1 LYTWRYNGQADC
13 ALIFRVGIGGFAER
27 FKVVPF
33 SAKVALYLVPFLD
46 EQLQSVDMHCRE
58 HKEATT
64 MFSGGNVTVY
74 VSNMDRAVRFYSET
88 LGLKL
93 AYRFGD
99 HWASIEAGTGLTIG
113 LHPASSEFS
122 AGRKGSM
129 AIGLQLKG
137 ALRDAVSAL
146 KAKGIRF
153 QGDVINEG
161 KAGSFIGF
169 EDPDGNQ
176 LYLAELNWSHVEK
189 GEGQYQPAKA

>member
-1 LYTWRYNGQADC
+1 
-13 ALIFRVGIGGFAER
+13 
-27 FKVVPF
+27 
-33 SAKVALYLVPFLD
+33 
-46 EQLQSVDMHCRE
+46 
-58 HKEATT
+58 

-74 VSNMDRAVRFYSET
+74 VANMDRAVRFYSET

-113 LHPASSEFS
+113 LHPASKENT

-137 ALRDAVSAL
+137 SIRDAVSTL
-146 KAKGIRF
+146 TAKGVRF
-153 QGDVINEG
+153 QGEVVNEG

-176 LYLAELNWSHVEK
+176 LYLAELNWSHVEQ
-189 GEGQYQPAKA
+189 GEGQYLPAKA

>member
-1 LYTWRYNGQADC
+1 M
-13 ALIFRVGIGGFAER
+13 GGFAGR

-33 SAKVALYLVPFLD
+33 AAEVALYLLPFLG
-46 EQLQSVDMHCRE
+46 EQLQDSGELHGQ
-58 HKEATT
+58 HKEGT

-74 VSNMDRAVRFYSET
+74 VSNMDRAIRFYSET

-99 HWASIEAGTGLTIG
+99 HWASIDAGTGLTIG
-113 LHPASSEFS
+113 LHPASSVFP

-137 ALRDAVSAL
+137 SLPDAISAL
-146 KAKGIRF
+146 KAKGVRF
-153 QGDVINEG
+153 QGEIINEG